1 MGISLT
7 INAVNFVLL
16 IYKNCSELM
25 NRGRNNPESTDQRS
39 ETYSTMFMYIK
50 LFGGMGLLWFFEII
64 GSLINSDEENFY
76 VFDILNMLQ
85 GFYIFVVHVCKPNVI
100 DIIKDRING
109 RQFHGLV
116 DEIPLA
122 NVSQSQTSLP
132 SSDIQQLQLR

>member
-16 IYKNCSELM
+16 ICKNCSALI
-25 NRGRNNPESTDQRS
+25 NRGRNNPESTHQRIS

-85 GFYIFVVHVCKPNVI
+85 GVYIFVIHVCKQNVI
-100 DIIKDRING
+100 NIIMDRING
-109 RQFHGLV
+109 KRSDDQ
-116 DEIPLA
+116 ETEPL
-122 NVSQSQTSLP
+122 SLP
-132 SSDIQQLQLR
+132 SMVHQSEEVQCT